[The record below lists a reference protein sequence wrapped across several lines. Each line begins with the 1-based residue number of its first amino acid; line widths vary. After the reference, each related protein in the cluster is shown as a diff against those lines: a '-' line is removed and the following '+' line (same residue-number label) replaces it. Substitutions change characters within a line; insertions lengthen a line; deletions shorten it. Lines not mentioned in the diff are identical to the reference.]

1 MEEHGPRW
9 LRRLAGALSARLP
22 EPRLDDVAD
31 PRTRKGRRWK
41 LGVLLRSVVVAMCMG
56 AKSLADLEKMSAEM
70 APAMRRLLGIPR
82 RVPDTTLRDVLCKI
96 EPKDLRGA
104 IHAQVRRGHRRKALD
119 PDRLP
124 FGVLTMDG
132 KGTAVGGCD
141 DVYAQR
147 QSQDQ
152 GAQFT
157 SVLRT
162 VTCTLVSAVAKPCID
177 AIPIPAQT
185 NEMGHF
191 ITALHEVVRAYGSLG
206 LFRLVTYD
214 AGACSLENAN
224 AVRELGLHYLFGL
237 KGTQPTLLAE
247 AQRLLE
253 AQPPTAACATSE
265 DVVGANIVTRP
276 LYLTEEMA
284 RFDDWNHLR
293 TVLRVESETRTRA
306 GEVIARED
314 RYRIS
319 SLSRVARSNAQ
330 WLRLVREHWAV
341 ENNCHHTFDT
351 AFREDDKPWI
361 EDCPQGTLAVLLL
374 RRIAYNLLALFRSVT
389 QRAEERRRMPWADLL
404 RGFAQALVALTEEHV
419 ARLRHRTYAVPLA

>member
-96 EPKDLRGA
+96 EPRELRGA
-104 IHAQVRRGHRRKALD
+104 IHAQVRQAHRRKAIE
-119 PDRLP
+119 PNGFP

-147 QSQDQ
+147 QSQDR
-152 GAQFT
+152 GAKFS

-185 NEMGHF
+185 NECRRSP
-191 ITALHEVVRAYGSLG
+191 ES
-206 LFRLVTYD
+206 
-214 AGACSLENAN
+214 
-224 AVRELGLHYLFGL
+224 
-237 KGTQPTLLAE
+237 
-247 AQRLLE
+247 
-253 AQPPTAACATSE
+253 
-265 DVVGANIVTRP
+265 VGI
-276 LYLTEEMA
+276 
-284 RFDDWNHLR
+284 
-293 TVLRVESETRTRA
+293 
-306 GEVIARED
+306 
-314 RYRIS
+314 
-319 SLSRVARSNAQ
+319 
-330 WLRLVREHWAV
+330 
-341 ENNCHHTFDT
+341 
-351 AFREDDKPWI
+351 
-361 EDCPQGTLAVLLL
+361 
-374 RRIAYNLLALFRSVT
+374 
-389 QRAEERRRMPWADLL
+389 
-404 RGFAQALVALTEEHV
+404 
-419 ARLRHRTYAVPLA
+419 